1 METLDKNLFSDPNN
15 YKIITVVLGKANCKH
30 MPYKLVKIKKHKYFQ
45 WITNGIIKSIKYS
58 DNLYN
63 QLKRL
68 NPIYIEHFI
77 NKVKLK
83 IL

>member
-1 METLDKNLFSDPNN
+1 MNIHTQYE
-15 YKIITVVLGKANCKH
+15 YKVLQSII
-30 MPYKLVKIKKHKYFQ
+30 KYFQ